1 MARDPLR
8 VTIGG
13 GEPGTGELSSDRP
26 VLSRDMRD
34 SRDLSN
40 DSRDAC
46 DRDDVP
52 PDRAFHSH
60 FVESGRGSKSELWL
74 ILLAMITVLLLLQA
88 YILGV
93 PCCPPSSSGSA

>member
-1 MARDPLR
+1 M
-8 VTIGG
+8 
-13 GEPGTGELSSDRP
+13 
-26 VLSRDMRD
+26 
-34 SRDLSN
+34 
-40 DSRDAC
+40 
-46 DRDDVP
+46 P